1 MPDNDPVADAK
12 TRITEITPA
21 DAMGELGSNT
31 VFLDCREPNEWN
43 LVHIPGAVLVP
54 LGQLEE
60 KVGEAVS
67 TDKRVIVYCAR
78 GNRSAIGADIMQN
91 KGYGDV
97 VSMAGGIRAWVDE
110 GGDTE

>member
-21 DAMGELGSNT
+21 DAMGELGSDT

-54 LGQLEE
+54 LGQLEA
-60 KVGEAVS
+60 KAAAAVAP
-67 TDKRVIVYCAR
+67 DKRVIVYCAR
-78 GNRSAIGADIMQN
+78 GNRSAVAADLLQN
-91 KGYGDV
+91 KGYRNV
-97 VSMAGGIRAWVDE
+97 VSMAGGIRAWVDA